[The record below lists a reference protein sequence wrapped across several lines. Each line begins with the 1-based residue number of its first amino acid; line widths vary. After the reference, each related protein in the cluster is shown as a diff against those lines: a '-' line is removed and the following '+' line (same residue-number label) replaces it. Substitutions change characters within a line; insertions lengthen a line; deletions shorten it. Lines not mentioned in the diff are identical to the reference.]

1 MRIYLI
7 ETVNIHQAALNLTYT
22 ESVLLYNLIFEFTYN
37 FHVVDNTIDDIYVAD
52 DIFFNYYPN
61 IMFKFMTE
69 LIELKL
75 KSVQ

>member
-1 MRIYLI
+1 M
-7 ETVNIHQAALNLTYT
+7 HQAALNLTYT

-37 FHVVDNTIDDIYVAD
+37 FHVADDTIDDIYVTD

-61 IMFKFMTE
+61 IMLKFMTE

-75 KSVQ
+75 KSV